1 MFNRKSDYALN
12 KKNRTSIIYID
23 AYDNITQLTA
33 KDFSSEKEF
42 RKWKNWM
49 NMKTHTEEKKDH
61 IHRNRTV
68 SLDYLR
74 ELAGSSSGAH
84 DELDESDHRSTALIG
99 LLVQQIRSAL
109 SEKQFRRLWMYF
121 VEEMTMEEIGEREGI
136 SHQNVSKS
144 IGAAMKKM
152 KKIRKSFPQ
161 AEKQGAEIPQNRR

>member
-23 AYDNITQLTA
+23 IYENITQLTA

-49 NMKTHTEEKKDH
+49 NMKTHTEEKKNH
-61 IHRNRTV
+61 IHRNHTV
-68 SLDYLR
+68 SLYYLR
-74 ELAGSSSGAH
+74 ELAGSSSGAY
-84 DELDESDHRSTALIG
+84 DELDEADHRPTAQID

-144 IGAAMKKM
+144 IGAAMKK
-152 KKIRKSFPQ
+152 IRKSFPQ
-161 AEKQGAEIPQNRR
+161 VEKQGAEIPKNRR

>member
-12 KKNRTSIIYID
+12 KKNMASIVYKD
-23 AYDNITQLTA
+23 AYDNIIQLTVD
-33 KDFSSEKEF
+33 DFSSEKEF

-49 NMKTHTEEKKDH
+49 NMRTHTEEKKDH

-84 DELDESDHRSTALIG
+84 DELDEADHRPTAQID
-99 LLVQQIRSAL
+99 LLVQQIRSVL

-121 VEEMTMEEIGEREGI
+121 VEEMTLEEIGEREGI

-144 IGAAMKKM
+144 IGAAMKK
-152 KKIRKSFPQ
+152 IRKSFPQ
-161 AEKQGAEIPQNRR
+161 VEKQGAEIPQNRR

>member
-33 KDFSSEKEF
+33 KEFSSEKEF

-49 NMKTHTEEKKDH
+49 NMKTHAEENKDL

-84 DELDESDHRSTALIG
+84 DELDESDRRSTALID
-99 LLVQQIRSAL
+99 LLVQQIRSVL

-121 VEEMTMEEIGEREGI
+121 VEEMTLEEIGEREGI

-144 IGAAMKKM
+144 IGAAMKK
-152 KKIRKSFPQ
+152 IRKSFPQ

>member
-23 AYDNITQLTA
+23 AYDNITQLTV

-74 ELAGSSSGAH
+74 EFAGSSSGAH
-84 DELDESDHRSTALIG
+84 DELDESDHRSTALID
-99 LLVQQIRSAL
+99 LLVQQIRSVL
-109 SEKQFRRLWMYF
+109 S
-121 VEEMTMEEIGEREGI
+121 
-136 SHQNVSKS
+136 
-144 IGAAMKKM
+144 
-152 KKIRKSFPQ
+152 
-161 AEKQGAEIPQNRR
+161 EKQGAEIPQNRR

>member
-74 ELAGSSSGAH
+74 ELAGSPSGAY
-84 DELDESDHRSTALIG
+84 DELDEADHLPTAQID
-99 LLVQQIRSAL
+99 LLVQQIRSVL
-109 SEKQFRRLWMYF
+109 SEKQFRRVWMYF
-121 VEEMTMEEIGEREGI
+121 VEEMAMEEIGEREGI

-144 IGAAMKKM
+144 ICSAMKKI
-152 KKIRKSFPQ
+152 KKIFPQ
-161 AEKQGAEIPQNRR
+161 AEK

>member
-61 IHRNRTV
+61 IHRNRTI

-84 DELDESDHRSTALIG
+84 DELDESDHRSTALID
-99 LLVQQIRSAL
+99 LLVQQIRSVL

-144 IGAAMKKM
+144 IGAAMKK
-152 KKIRKSFPQ
+152 IRKSFPQ

>member
-1 MFNRKSDYALN
+1 MFNCKSDYALN

-74 ELAGSSSGAH
+74 ELAGSPSGAY
-84 DELDESDHRSTALIG
+84 DELDEADHRPIAQID
-99 LLVQQIRSAL
+99 LLVQQIRSVL

-144 IGAAMKKM
+144 IGAAMKK
-152 KKIRKSFPQ
+152 IRKSFPQ

>member
-84 DELDESDHRSTALIG
+84 DELDESDRRSTALID
-99 LLVQQIRSAL
+99 LLVQQIRSVL

-121 VEEMTMEEIGEREGI
+121 VEEMTLEEIGEREGI

-144 IGAAMKKM
+144 IGTAM
-152 KKIRKSFPQ
+152 KKIRKSLPQ